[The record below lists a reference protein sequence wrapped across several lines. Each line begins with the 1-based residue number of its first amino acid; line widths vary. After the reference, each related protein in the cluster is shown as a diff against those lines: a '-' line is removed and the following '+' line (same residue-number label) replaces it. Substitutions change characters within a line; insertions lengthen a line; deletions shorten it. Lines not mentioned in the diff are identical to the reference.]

1 MKIDNVATF
10 GWESSFR
17 GMRYPFN
24 SHKKADSFWA
34 IKPYSD
40 CTDDLDRVAELYAK
54 KYQLTE
60 G

>member
-34 IKPYSD
+34 IKSYAD
-40 CTDDLDRVAELYAK
+40 CMDDLDRVSEL
-54 KYQLTE
+54 
-60 G
+60 